1 MSKLKMKCRRE
12 NVREPE
18 IYWTEVK
25 YPDNVVTT
33 IKVVIRRGQT
43 RKAQKRRKIR
53 RKIKKQQTRKAET
66 RKLQRRK
73 KNLRLKRKSKNQS
86 QLRLFPKSECSENSS
101 IEALI

>member
-33 IKVVIRRGQT
+33 IKCT
-43 RKAQKRRKIR
+43 H
-53 RKIKKQQTRKAET
+53 
-66 RKLQRRK
+66 
-73 KNLRLKRKSKNQS
+73 NMP
-86 QLRLFPKSECSENSS
+86 F
-101 IEALI
+101 